1 MTIKVYDGKKTVSL
15 TGSEGWTIH
24 GEDVSTDSADK
35 LFSLVS
41 WFYRCVTVRGNSVAA
56 MPFVIKRGKEEV
68 YEFDGL
74 TAQNEPPKDINW
86 VKDLP
91 SMLGKVEIANC
102 LGGRAYFERR
112 KNVLGTRDLFYD
124 WFLPWSV
131 IPIYNGIANRYGTE
145 TDSTRSYGDLL
156 GFWRDFL
163 NLSHRPIRFEV
174 EDIAYFWLPDY
185 ATEIGPAINFPAKA
199 VLNNANVI
207 GNMDLFLQGYFDRGM
222 IKATLL
228 KYKDRINDKDEKDRV
243 KEWWKRVFTGIGNA
257 FATEVVR
264 GDFETMTIG
273 EGIKDLRDNALNAD
287 EKKDIAV
294 GIGVPLSKVDSTAS
308 TDSNRDA
315 DDVQYIE
322 DTIIPEINWIYAVV
336 NEQMLNPLGYSIVAN
351 PQELRVMQSDENAR
365 SQAFSNYVSGGLSVE
380 AVVGILGIHIP
391 KDVEMREPK
400 NPTPPQLMQFTG
412 QEEPQQ
418 PPEQDIQGEATR
430 TLDII
435 ELMGKREEIERLKR
449 WLNNRDEFNLDDFKT
464 ELLTDEEKRIA
475 AYKAIAGKRRNDEIP
490 IMDRD
495 EIQPDSP
502 EVNEATRRFDRLFPK
517 EKGLLDAAVVEN
529 A

>member
-1 MTIKVYDGKKTVSL
+1 MTMIKVYDGKKTVSL
-15 TGSEGWTIH
+15 TGNEGWTIH
-24 GEDVSTDSADK
+24 GENDSQESADK
-35 LFSLVS
+35 LYSLVS

-74 TAQNEPPKDINW
+74 TPQDDPPKDITW
-86 VKDLP
+86 VKKLP
-91 SMLGKVEIANC
+91 LMLGKVEVANV

-112 KNVLGTRDLFYD
+112 QNVLGTRDLFYD

-131 IPIYNGIANRYGTE
+131 IPVYNGIANRYGTRN
-145 TDSTRSYGDLL
+145 DPNKSYGDLL

-163 NLSHRPIRFEV
+163 NLGQQPIFFEPEEMV
-174 EDIAYFWLPDY
+174 YFWMPDY
-185 ATEIGPAINFPAKA
+185 ATEIGPAFNYPAKA
-199 VLNNANVI
+199 VFRNANVV
-207 GNMDLFLQGYFDRGM
+207 GNMDLFLAGYFERGM

-228 KYKDRINDKDEKDRV
+228 KYKERIQDDEKGRV
-243 KEWWKRVFTGIGNA
+243 KEWWERTVTGVKNA
-257 FATEVVR
+257 FATEIVR

-294 GIGVPLSKVDSTAS
+294 GTGVPLSKVDSTAS
-308 TDSNRDA
+308 TDSNREA
-315 DDVQYIE
+315 DDRQYIE

-351 PQELRVMQSDENAR
+351 PQELRVMQADENDR
-365 SQAFSNYVSGGLSVE
+365 SQAFSNYRNGGLSVE
-380 AVVGILGIHIP
+380 AAVGILGIHVP
-391 KDVEMREPK
+391 DDVEMREPK
-400 NPTPPQLMQFTG
+400 APVPPQLAQFNG
-412 QEEPQQ
+412 QDEIQQ
-418 PPEQDIQGEATR
+418 PEQDIQGQTR
-430 TLDII
+430 AIDII
-435 ELMGKREEIERLKR
+435 ELMGKRDEIERLKR
-449 WLNNRDEFNLDDFKT
+449 WLNNRDEFNLDDFKS
-464 ELLTDEEKRIA
+464 ELLTDEEKRA
-475 AYKAIAGKRRNDEIP
+475 TAYKAIAGKRRNDEIP
-490 IMDRD
+490 VMDRD

-502 EVNEATRRFDRLFPK
+502 EVDEATRRFDRLFPK